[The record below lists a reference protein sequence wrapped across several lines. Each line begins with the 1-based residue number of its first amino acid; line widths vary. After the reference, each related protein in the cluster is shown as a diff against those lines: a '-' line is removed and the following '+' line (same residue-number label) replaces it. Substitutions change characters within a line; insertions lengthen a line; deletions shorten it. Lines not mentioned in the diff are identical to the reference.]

1 VNASRGSS
9 GGGGRRSGLR
19 RRGGDSGY
27 DDAARFEEAYRVVR
41 SNLLVSL
48 ADFKR
53 PRVIITSANAGEGK
67 TVTCANL
74 AVSFARAGQRVV
86 LVDLDLRHPD
96 AHRLVG
102 AHNRYGVC
110 DLLSGRRSLEDCLQY
125 LQLPGLDAQSAQG
138 VYFIGTGPPVRN
150 PTELLGT
157 NRTAMMLDELGKQ
170 ADLILIDAPPVLPV
184 ADMLVIGRIVTGVIL
199 VVEARRTTVTDIS
212 KTKDL
217 LTRNQT
223 RILGVVLNKMR
234 QRDGSYGDAYG
245 YGTPYPADDASLHVA
260 APVSKNGKVADG
272 ASRRPIKTEASEQ

>member
-1 VNASRGSS
+1 M
-9 GGGGRRSGLR
+9 
-19 RRGGDSGY
+19 
-27 DDAARFEEAYRVVR
+27 VR

-48 ADFKR
+48 ADLKR
-53 PRVIITSANAGEGK
+53 PRVIVTSAHPGEGK

-74 AVSFARAGQRVV
+74 AISFARAGQRVV
-86 LVDLDLRHPD
+86 LLDLDLRHPD

-102 AHNRYGVC
+102 AHNRFGVA
-110 DLLSGRRSLEDCLQY
+110 DLLLGRRSLEDCLQY

-150 PTELLGT
+150 PTELLGMS
-157 NRTAMMLDELGKQ
+157 RTQAVLDELGRQ

-199 VVEARRTTVTDIS
+199 VVESRRTTVTEIA

-223 RILGVVLNKMR
+223 RILGVVLNKVR
-234 QRDGSYGDAYG
+234 QRDADYGEAYT
-245 YGTPYPADDASLHVA
+245 YGNPYLEESAGT
-260 APVSKNGKVADG
+260 NGGRIAGNGTSPRTSVK
-272 ASRRPIKTEASEQ
+272 SRLGR

>member
-1 VNASRGSS
+1 MAP
-9 GGGGRRSGLR
+9 
-19 RRGGDSGY
+19 
-27 DDAARFEEAYRVVR
+27 FEEAYRVVR

-48 ADFKR
+48 ADLKR
-53 PRVIITSANAGEGK
+53 PRVIVTSANAGEGK

-96 AHRLVG
+96 AHRMVG
-102 AHNRYGVC
+102 AHNRFGVC
-110 DLLSGRRSLEDCLQY
+110 DLLLGRRPLEDCLQY

-150 PTELLGT
+150 PTELLGMS
-157 NRTAMMLDELGKQ
+157 RTSVMLDELGKQ

-184 ADMLVIGRIVTGVIL
+184 ADMLVIGRIVTGVVL
-199 VVEARRTTVTDIS
+199 VVEARKTTVTQLA

-223 RILGVVLNKMR
+223 RILGVVLNKQR
-234 QRDGSYGDAYG
+234 QRDSSYGDAYG
-245 YGTPYPADDASLHVA
+245 YGNPYLDEAPSTNGNRGTGKGGPLGTSGASGVAGSSGASADD
-260 APVSKNGKVADG
+260 
-272 ASRRPIKTEASEQ
+272 KTRSGR

>member
-1 VNASRGSS
+1 MNVARSESDSDN
-9 GGGGRRSGLR
+9 RSGFR
-19 RRGGDSGY
+19 RRGGASDRGEQ
-27 DDAARFEEAYRVVR
+27 APFEEAYRVVR
-41 SNLLVSL
+41 SNLLVGL

-53 PRVIITSANAGEGK
+53 PRVIITSANPGEGK

-102 AHNRYGVC
+102 AHNRFGVS
-110 DLLSGRRSLEDCLQY
+110 DLLLGRRSLEDCLQY

-138 VYFIGTGPPVRN
+138 VYFIGTGPPVHN
-150 PTELLGT
+150 PTELLGMSK
-157 NRTAMMLDELGKQ
+157 TAGMLDELGKQ

-199 VVEARRTTVTDIS
+199 VVEARRTSVTDIT

-217 LTRNQT
+217 LIRNQT
-223 RILGVVLNKMR
+223 RILGAVLNKVR
-234 QRDGSYGDAYG
+234 QRDRSHGDAYG
-245 YGTPYPADDASLHVA
+245 YGNTSVDEGAAANGSPA
-260 APVSKNGKVADG
+260 KNGKRAG
-272 ASRRPIKTEASEQ
+272 EKSRSAR

>member
-1 VNASRGSS
+1 MAP
-9 GGGGRRSGLR
+9 
-19 RRGGDSGY
+19 
-27 DDAARFEEAYRVVR
+27 FEEAYRVVR

-53 PRVIITSANAGEGK
+53 PRIIVTSANAGEGK

-96 AHRLVG
+96 AHRMVG
-102 AHNRYGVC
+102 AHNRFGVC
-110 DLLSGRRSLEDCLQY
+110 DLLLGRRTLEDCLQY

-150 PTELLGT
+150 PTELLGMS
-157 NRTAMMLDELGKQ
+157 RTAVMLDELGKQ

-199 VVEARRTTVTDIS
+199 VVEARRTTVTEIT

-223 RILGVVLNKMR
+223 RILGVVLNKLR
-234 QRDGSYGDAYG
+234 PRDGSYGDAYG
-245 YGTPYPADDASLHVA
+245 YGTPFPADEA
-260 APVSKNGKVADG
+260 APTNGSHGSRNGKKALP
-272 ASRRPIKTEASEQ
+272 AELPTP

>member
-1 VNASRGSS
+1 MSDNRESS
-9 GGGGRRSGLR
+9 DGGGHRGGHR
-19 RRGGDSGY
+19 RRGGGSEHEDG
-27 DDAARFEEAYRVVR
+27 AWFEEAYRVVR
-41 SNLLVSL
+41 SNLMVSL

-53 PRVIITSANAGEGK
+53 PRVIVTSANPGEGK

-86 LVDLDLRHPD
+86 FVDLDLRHPD

-102 AHNRYGVC
+102 AHNRFGVC
-110 DLLSGRRSLEDCLQY
+110 DLLIGRRTLEECLQY
-125 LQLPGLDAQSAQG
+125 LQLPGDDAQSAQG

-150 PTELLGT
+150 PTELLGLS
-157 NRTAMMLDELGKQ
+157 RTALMLDELGKQ

-184 ADMLVIGRIVTGVIL
+184 ADMLVIGRIVTGVVL

-223 RILGVVLNKMR
+223 RILGVVLNKLR
-234 QRDGSYGDAYG
+234 QRDASHGDAYG
-245 YGTPYPADDASLHVA
+245 YGTPFPAEESS
-260 APVSKNGKVADG
+260 PTKESPPSRNGKA
-272 ASRRPIKTEASEQ
+272 ASRDQTSRSGR

>member
-1 VNASRGSS
+1 
-9 GGGGRRSGLR
+9 
-19 RRGGDSGY
+19 
-27 DDAARFEEAYRVVR
+27 VR
-41 SNLLVSL
+41 SNLQVSL

-53 PRVIITSANAGEGK
+53 PRVIVTSPNAGEGK

-102 AHNRYGVC
+102 AHNRFGVC
-110 DLLSGRRSLEDCLQY
+110 DLLLGRRSLEDCLQY

-138 VYFIGTGPPVRN
+138 VYFIGTGPRVRN
-150 PTELLGT
+150 PTELLGMS
-157 NRTAMMLDELGKQ
+157 RTAVMLDELGKQ

-223 RILGVVLNKMR
+223 RILGMVLNKAR
-234 QRDGSYGDAYG
+234 QRDGSYGDTYG
-245 YGTPYPADDASLHVA
+245 YGTPYAIDE
-260 APVSKNGKVADG
+260 G
-272 ASRRPIKTEASEQ
+272 ASPNGTQPSKKVPRSRATHGEEPQSSTVR